1 MKRLVLFASL
11 LLSIVAGTTR
21 AQWTSAPPL
30 PVVLDWPMTAQ
41 VNGTIYV
48 FGGIISDGN
57 SVSKNVYS
65 YTPGDAAWKKLSVT
79 MPKAKFGGYAEAVGG
94 KIYITAGMTTTA
106 QTGLDNSTF
115 VFDPAASTF
124 TSKAAITT
132 KTAWCDGATVDG
144 KLYVMG
150 GIMYQNNTGYYV
162 TAVQIYDPASD
173 SWTTAASPTPY
184 NAQYSA
190 SFALNGKIY
199 MIGGVDNTGY
209 LTSVWQGVSD
219 GTDVTWTQVA
229 DLPDGLARASAG
241 SVGGKLIVASG
252 ISTASSTFT
261 PTYVYDDAADKWSKT
276 YALAGPIYNAG
287 QLVTVGSNVYI
298 MGGYSNTLV
307 YSLTYPPTQ
316 TVAVAD
322 ITTSNSFL
330 TLSQHESRTLTYA
343 ATNLGAADLNVT
355 IAIPDSVKAW
365 VSPVSSPATI
375 PAATNGTYG
384 LTINAGT
391 LSPGLHKATISMTTN
406 DNAHPSYSFDVR
418 LYVLPSGVTPQNT
431 TVVLEEGTGCWCG
444 YCPQGHVIA
453 DGMLDQYGDKLL
465 LLSYHQWQQYPSN
478 DTFTVAAGAN
488 LLQNLGLQGFPNA
501 SIQRWLFPGEPY
513 RMTNRGAWT
522 TYVQNVFDQQPN
534 QPYSINILEYSFDPQ
549 TGRVHA
555 KLDIQR
561 AQALIDDPNSTL
573 NLAAVVDEDS
583 IKVLNYQED
592 YNLPYPYF
600 VSQYWEKNVVRQMVP
615 DEIGTALNF
624 PQGTIVDGDIVTPG
638 DHVTQ
643 DFDFYLTDSIQNLSR
658 CRLTFL
664 VSAVS
669 TDSKL
674 GNILG
679 VAHRPVLGP
688 LNAVK
693 NSSTSSG
700 ITLLN
705 YPNPATSN
713 TNIVYSLGERTF
725 VSVVVRDMLG
735 RLVATPVSGITKDAG
750 TYQAEVN
757 VSDLA
762 SGTYYVTLTAGDQ
775 TLTRTLNVTK

>member
-150 GIMYQNNTGYYV
+150 GIMYNGGQGYYV

-173 SWTTAASPTPY
+173 AWTTATTPVPY
-184 NAQYSA
+184 NAQYSS
-190 SFALNGKIY
+190 SFGLNGKIY

-330 TLSQHESRTLTYA
+330 TLSQNESRTLTYA

-365 VSPVSSPATI
+365 VSPVSSPETI

-418 LYVLPSGVTPQNT
+418 LYVLPSTITPQKT
-431 TVVLEEGTGCWCG
+431 KVVLEEGTGSWCG
-444 YCPQGHVIA
+444 YCPQGHEISKSIVDQYNGDVIA
-453 DGMLDQYGDKLL
+453 LQYHGGGAV
-465 LLSYHQWQQYPSN
+465 
-478 DTFTVAAGAN
+478 DTFIISAGQN
-488 LLQNLGLQGFPNA
+488 LINDLGLQGYPNA
-501 SIQRWLFPGEPY
+501 SIQRWHFPGEQY
-513 RMTNRGAWT
+513 QMTNRGQWAG
-522 TYVQNVFDQQPN
+522 YVQNVFDQQPKA
-534 QPYSINILEYSFDPQ
+534 PVGLTITDYSFDP
-549 TGRVHA
+549 TTHKVH
-555 KLDIQR
+555 
-561 AQALIDDPNSTL
+561 
-573 NLAAVVDEDS
+573 AVVDVAQNMAMINTSSTINLTAVISEDNM
-583 IKVLNYQED
+583 VVNNYQED
-592 YNLPYPYF
+592 YRLPSPYF
-600 VSQYWEKNVVRQMVP
+600 VDTYTWE
-615 DEIGTALNF
+615 GTVHQLYPNEFGKAVTFDN
-624 PQGTIVDGDIVTPG
+624 PTIVDGDVIVPG
-638 DHVTQ
+638 STKTMTLDFTVPSKGVFDWANCNITFIASVVNSDNTFGDVLQASQRPLLSGAGVHAGTGVTG
-643 DFDFYLTDSIQNLSR
+643 F
-658 CRLTFL
+658 
-664 VSAVS
+664 
-669 TDSKL
+669 
-674 GNILG
+674 
-679 VAHRPVLGP
+679 
-688 LNAVK
+688 
-693 NSSTSSG
+693 
-700 ITLLN
+700 TLEGN
-705 YPNPATSN
+705 YPNPVQGETK
-713 TNIVYSLGERTF
+713 IVYSLDGRMP
-725 VSVVVRDMLG
+725 VSLAVYDVLG
-735 RLVATPVSGITKDAG
+735 RKVAEVVNTTQDAG
-750 TYQAEVN
+750 SYTVN
-757 VSDLA
+757 FDA
-762 SGTYYVTLTAGDQ
+762 SKLTTGTYTYSLTAGEQ
-775 TLTRTLNVTK
+775 KLTRTMNVIK